1 MSFTYKL
8 LGEFMEKIK
17 KYSIS
22 IGITIGLILI
32 FAFFLNILNYFNLIS
47 TNAYKIILIFMT
59 SISVFIG
66 AYLLGKETNKKG
78 YLEGIKYGFI
88 ITILFWII
96 SFLAFDENLKISNLL
111 YYLVILVISS
121 IGSMFGINKKN
132 EKNIS

>member
-22 IGITIGLILI
+22 IGITLI

-47 TNAYKIILIFMT
+47 TNVYKIILIFMT

-111 YYLVILVISS
+111 YYLVI

>member
-47 TNAYKIILIFMT
+47 TNVYKIILIFMT
-59 SISVFIG
+59 SIS
-66 AYLLGKETNKKG
+66 
-78 YLEGIKYGFI
+78 
-88 ITILFWII
+88 FWII

>member
-1 MSFTYKL
+1 MYK
-8 LGEFMEKIK
+8 
-17 KYSIS
+17 
-22 IGITIGLILI
+22 
-32 FAFFLNILNYFNLIS
+32 
-47 TNAYKIILIFMT
+47 
-59 SISVFIG
+59 
-66 AYLLGKETNKKG
+66 TNKKG